1 MGNEGENIKE
11 KLLLKHQ
18 GYLKIPIA
26 VRDTHG
32 NPKKYPNPEATAK
45 VEDGKLLIIYEFEL
59 DELPNKKGSGTD
71 GEKPT

>member
-1 MGNEGENIKE
+1 MRNEGENIKE

-32 NPKKYPNPEATAK
+32 NPKKYPNPEATAT
-45 VEDGKLLIIYEFEL
+45 VEDGELLITYKFKL
-59 DELPNKKGSGTD
+59 DELPKKKGSGTD
-71 GEKPT
+71 GENTT